1 MRKLQLFF
9 MILVPL
15 YINAQINESFTDGDF
30 THSPEWSGHGS
41 NFTINSSFQLQS
53 KATST
58 SVSWLFTSSKAF
70 SDAVWQCRIKIN
82 YPTSSS
88 NYALFYVISD
98 TDDLTDG
105 CNGYYIQVGGT
116 NDEVSLFLQ
125 QGTKRT
131 KIIDGLDKRTD
142 GSMVDIQLKLTRSKT
157 GNFELYSK
165 LVSEQDF
172 VKEGSVVNTVISDA
186 TYTGLVYSNTSTTG
200 NAYIFD
206 DILVSGVPAND
217 IQNPE
222 IISALI
228 LSQNVLQ
235 LNFSEAVDISK
246 ADFQVDNGMESPKS
260 RTLINKNK
268 TVELTFDKA
277 FSKGILYEVKTLG
290 ITDLAGNSPL
300 TESIKTGIPEAPYA
314 GELVFNEIMF
324 DAPVGGQEYVEF
336 YNLSE
341 KVIDLSKIGFATRK
355 SNGDLNTLVTI
366 PFGQFAGPNEVVC
379 WALSPDSVLNY
390 HNVTNQ
396 SRIIP
401 TQNWYSLNNENATLV
416 LCNQDKD
423 TIYDELTYNSDWHF
437 ALLSNTKGISLEK
450 INPML
455 PVNNPTS
462 WHSAASEVNYGTP
475 GYQNSQY
482 RDTGEQSGTKNIWC
496 DPESFSPD
504 NDGINDICFVSYNTE
519 YVGYIANIAVF
530 NPIGVKIA
538 DIAKS
543 WLLAA
548 DGKISWDGKTS
559 RGMIAEPGVYV
570 LYFEM
575 FHPLTGKKI
584 QEKLPIV
591 VSAR

>member
-30 THSPEWSGHGS
+30 TQSPEWTGHAP
-41 NFTINSSFQLQS
+41 NFTVNSSFELQS

-58 SVSWLFTSSKAF
+58 SVSWLFTASTSF

-157 GNFELYSK
+157 GIFELYSK
-165 LVSEQDF
+165 LVNEQDF
-172 VKEGSVVNTVISDA
+172 VKEGSVINTAISGA

-206 DILVSGVPAND
+206 DIHVSGEPAND
-217 IQNPE
+217 TQNPE

-228 LSQNVLQ
+228 VSQSVLQ

-246 ADFQVDNGMESPKS
+246 ADFQVDNGMGSPKS
-260 RTLINKNK
+260 IALVNRNK
-268 TVELTFDKA
+268 TVELTFGMA
-277 FSKGILYEVKTLG
+277 FSKGILYEVKALRV
-290 ITDLAGNSPL
+290 TDLAGNYPL
-300 TESIKTGIPEAPYA
+300 TESFKTGIPETPES

-341 KVIDLSKIGFATRK
+341 KVIDLSKIGFTSRK

-366 PFGQFAGPNEVVC
+366 PFGQFAGPNEIFC

-390 HNVTNQ
+390 HKVTNQ

-450 INPML
+450 INPLL
-455 PVNNPTS
+455 PVNNPAS

-475 GYQNSQY
+475 GYKNSQY
-482 RDTGEQSGTKNIWC
+482 RETGEQSGTKNIWC

-504 NDGINDICFVSYNTE
+504 NDGNNDICFVKYNTE
-519 YVGYIANIAVF
+519 YAGYIANIAVF

-543 WLLAA
+543 CLLAA